1 MGMNR
6 TKTKGAIA
14 EFKIS
19 LKKAL
24 NENDNAT
31 ENLFVFI
38 DELDRCR
45 PTYAIELLERI
56 KHLLDIDGL
65 VFILAMDKDQLSH
78 SVKAVYGNDFESKG
92 YLSRFIDIEYTL
104 SNTSLDN
111 FIDRLYANFG
121 FEEFFDKRKKYSE
134 LRYDDDHL
142 KESLKLFSKAKR
154 YSLRTIEQLM
164 ARVNLVIHSTDA
176 NVYLYPELLVFLLVV
191 RGSNKDL
198 YNDYIVQNST
208 SERII
213 DHLYSIFPEDE
224 RLGERG
230 FVCAMLEG
238 YLIAAKHRDNEE
250 TVGNALERY
259 QAIINDKS
267 LSKRQHQYSSGVIE
281 VFRESIGLRRSINL
295 KSLVSRIELSEKFK
309 FSNDNS

>member
-1 MGMNR
+1 MV
-6 TKTKGAIA
+6 
-14 EFKIS
+14 S
-19 LKKAL
+19 LPPIL
-24 NENDNAT
+24 
-31 ENLFVFI
+31 VSGFI
-38 DELDRCR
+38 R
-45 PTYAIELLERI
+45 PLQ
-56 KHLLDIDGL
+56 
-65 VFILAMDKDQLSH
+65 DKDQLSH
-78 SVKAVYGNDFESKG
+78 SVKAVYGNDFESKD

-164 ARVNLVIHSTDA
+164 ARVNLVIHSTDE

-191 RGSNKDL
+191 RDSNKDL

-224 RLGERG
+224 RLRERG

-238 YLIAAKHRDNEE
+238 YLIAAKHGDNEE
-250 TVGNALERY
+250 TVGNALERH

-309 FSNDNS
+309 FSNDNR